1 MSLRRLKGIKA
12 IAALL
17 VFVIAQ
23 LGIQVGFAEP
33 SSANTPVPVPQQFFA
48 RLRTKNN
55 GTVTVNGLSATTGAT
70 IATDATIETD
80 AVTSATV
87 NLGALGSL
95 DIAPNTKVVLTYDDQ
110 GNVKVKLVSGCAVLR
125 TKKNAEGQVVLPDG
139 TVAGKSEKK
148 KGGVLDI
155 CFPPGSATPI
165 VNQGAAAAAGAGA
178 GSGAAAGAGA
188 AGGGGIF
195 GASTIAILA
204 VEVGGIT
211 AAVIAG
217 TNQTSTQ
224 VNPSPSLPS
233 L

>member
-23 LGIQVGFAEP
+23 LAIQVGFAEP

-55 GTVTVNGLSATTGAT
+55 GPVTVNGLSATTGAT
-70 IATDATIETD
+70 IATNATIETD

-87 NLGALGSL
+87 NLGALGNL
-95 DIAPNTKVVLTYDDQ
+95 DLAPNTKVVITDDDH
-110 GNVKVKLVSGCAVLR
+110 GNLKVTLVTGCAVLT

-155 CFPPGSATPI
+155 CFPPGAATPI

-178 GSGAAAGAGA
+178 GSGAAAGAGV

-195 GASTIAILA
+195 GTSTIAILV
-204 VEVGGIT
+204 VELAGVT
-211 AAVIAG
+211 AATLAG
-217 TNQTSTQ
+217 TSETSTQ
-224 VNPSPSLPS
+224 TNPSPSLPS
-233 L
+233 

>member
-1 MSLRRLKGIKA
+1 MSLRGLKGIKA

-33 SSANTPVPVPQQFFA
+33 SSANTAVPVPQQFFA

-87 NLGALGSL
+87 NLGALGNL
-95 DIAPNTKVVLTYDDQ
+95 DLAPNTKVVLTYDDQ
-110 GNVKVKLVSGCAVLR
+110 GNVKVTLITGCAVLT
-125 TKKNAEGQVVLPDG
+125 TKKNADGQVVLPDG
-139 TVAGKSEKK
+139 TVAGKNEKK

-155 CFPPGSATPI
+155 CFPPGATSPI

-178 GSGAAAGAGA
+178 GSGVAAGAGA

-195 GASTIAILA
+195 GIGPITVLTIELGA
-204 VEVGGIT
+204 VT
-211 AAVIAG
+211 AAIIAG
-217 TNQTSTQ
+217 TSQPSTQ
-224 VNPSPSLPS
+224 VNPSPSL
-233 L
+233 

>member
-1 MSLRRLKGIKA
+1 MSLRGLKGLKA

-33 SSANTPVPVPQQFFA
+33 RSANTAIPVPQQFFA

-55 GTVTVNGLSATTGAT
+55 GIVTVNGLSATTGAT

-87 NLGALGSL
+87 NLGALGNL
-95 DIAPNTKVVLTYDDQ
+95 DLAPNTKVVLTYDDQ
-110 GNVKVKLVSGCAVLR
+110 GNVKVTLLTGCAVLT
-125 TKKNAEGQVVLPDG
+125 TKKNANGQVVMADG
-139 TVAGKSEKK
+139 TVVGKNEKK

-155 CFPPGSATPI
+155 CFPPGATSPI

-178 GSGAAAGAGA
+178 GSGAAAGAGV
-188 AGGGGIF
+188 AGGGGLFGIGPLTIF
-195 GASTIAILA
+195 IVEAGA
-204 VEVGGIT
+204 VT
-211 AAVIAG
+211 AAMIAG
-217 TNQTSTQ
+217 TSGPSTQ
-224 VNPSPSLPS
+224 VNPSPAL
-233 L
+233 

>member
-1 MSLRRLKGIKA
+1 MSLRGLKGIKA

-33 SSANTPVPVPQQFFA
+33 SSANTAVPVPQQFFA

-87 NLGALGSL
+87 NLGALGNL
-95 DIAPNTKVVLTYDDQ
+95 DLAPNTKVVLTYDDQ
-110 GNVKVKLVSGCAVLR
+110 GNVKVRLLSGCAVLR
-125 TKKNAEGQVVLPDG
+125 TKKNADGQVVLPDG
-139 TVAGKSEKK
+139 TVAGRNEKK

-155 CFPPGSATPI
+155 CFPPGATTPI
-165 VNQGAAAAAGAGA
+165 VNQGAAVAAGAGA
-178 GSGAAAGAGA
+178 GTGAAAGAGA
-188 AGGGGIF
+188 VGGGGLGIGTITILLVELGSVT
-195 GASTIAILA
+195 GAI
-204 VEVGGIT
+204 
-211 AAVIAG
+211 IAG
-217 TNQTSTQ
+217 TREPSTQ